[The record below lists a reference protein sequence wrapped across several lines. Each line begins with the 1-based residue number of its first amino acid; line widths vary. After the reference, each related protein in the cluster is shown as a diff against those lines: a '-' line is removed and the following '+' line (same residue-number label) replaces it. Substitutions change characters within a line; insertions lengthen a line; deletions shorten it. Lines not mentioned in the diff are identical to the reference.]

1 MFHFRTNHSQERR
14 DGFVSFRCFLWLGG
28 GGKRTERT
36 GAGLGGG
43 GMEEDFERREE
54 DFERTKK
61 GLRGRRNKDF
71 EKEKKGNRES
81 CDSIAVFS

>member
-1 MFHFRTNHSQERR
+1 
-14 DGFVSFRCFLWLGG
+14 
-28 GGKRTERT
+28 
-36 GAGLGGG
+36 
-43 GMEEDFERREE
+43 MEEDFERREE

-81 CDSIAVFS
+81 CDSIAVFR